1 MDLREPLQSETV
13 ADVGYRPLVSIGTDG
28 TAAEAVA
35 LMKLEKCGCV
45 VVMSEGRMRGI
56 FTERDLL
63 KRVLHPGLG
72 LDTPIV
78 GLMSDDVTVARVD
91 EPIHEVLARMYIGR
105 LRHLPVLDGDEPV
118 GTISIKR
125 AIHFLADQ
133 LPQAILNLPPDPE
146 TFPATREGS

>member
-13 ADVGYRPLVSIGTDG
+13 ADVGYRELVSIGTS
-28 TAAEAVA
+28 ARVAEAVA
-35 LMKLEKCGCV
+35 LMRKENCGCL

-63 KRVLHPGLG
+63 KRVLRPRIG

-78 GLMSDDVTVARVD
+78 DLMSKEVTVAHVG
-91 EPIHEVLARMYIGR
+91 EPIHAVLARMYVGR

-133 LPQAILNLPPDPE
+133 LPQAILNLPPHPE
-146 TFPATREGS
+146 TFPATREGG

>member
-13 ADVGYRPLVSIGTDG
+13 ADVGYRELVSVGADA

-35 LMKLEKCGCV
+35 LMRAEECGCLV
-45 VVMSEGRMRGI
+45 VVEAGRMQGI

-63 KRVLHPGLG
+63 LRVLRPKLG
-72 LDTPIV
+72 LDTPV
-78 GLMSDDVTVARVD
+78 TEVMSREVAVAQVD
-91 EPIHEVLARMYIGR
+91 EPIHEVLARMYAGK
-105 LRHLPVLDGDEPV
+105 LRHLPVLDGGEPV

-133 LPQAILNLPPDPE
+133 LPQAILNLPPEPE
-146 TFPATREGS
+146 LFPATREGG